1 MNLKNGIYNGSNNR
15 KSLIDFEIP
24 ENFNSEI
31 ILFIHGFMGFK
42 DWGAWH
48 LVQEFFTNQG
58 FGFCKFNLSHNGGT
72 IENGIDFP
80 DEVAFGLNTYSKEL
94 HDVTLVLNWI
104 ENQNVSCNKIH
115 VIGHSRG
122 GGIALLSAN
131 IDKRIQSVVSWAG
144 ISDIGSRFPS
154 GKELENWRKSGV
166 RLIQNGRTKQNLPQ
180 YYSLH
185 EDFIENQTIL
195 SIEKACEKIQIPSCI
210 IHGSIDTSVA
220 VNEGIQNANR
230 LNVPLHIIENADHV
244 FGASHPWN
252 SNELPLELKKV
263 CKITLEFLTSLY

>member
-15 KSLIDFEIP
+15 KSLIDFETP
-24 ENFNSEI
+24 ENFNGEVI
-31 ILFIHGFMGFK
+31 VFIHGFMGFK

-48 LVQEFFTNQG
+48 LVQDFFTNQG

-94 HDVTLVLNWI
+94 YDVTFVLNWI
-104 ENQNVSCNKIH
+104 ENQTVSYNKIH

-131 IDKRIQSVVSWAG
+131 IDKRIHSVVSWAG

-185 EDFIENQTIL
+185 EDFIENLTIL

-210 IHGSIDTSVA
+210 IHGSNDTSVA
-220 VNEGIQNANR
+220 VNEGMLNANR

-252 SNELPLELKKV
+252 STELPFDLKKV
-263 CKITLEFLTSLY
+263 CELTLKFLVNTV